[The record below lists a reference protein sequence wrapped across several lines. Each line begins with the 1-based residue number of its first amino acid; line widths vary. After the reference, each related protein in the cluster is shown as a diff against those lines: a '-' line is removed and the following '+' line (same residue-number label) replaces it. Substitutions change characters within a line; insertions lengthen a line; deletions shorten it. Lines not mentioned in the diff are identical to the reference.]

1 MITDYIKLK
10 ICHQCFPQ
18 TNSKRQAKTLLIY
31 SVLKYAVW
39 NLVVNQ
45 ASRDNFYLI
54 YYFLEFDILVKSF
67 NTPPSKPEIIVDL
80 SNANHKMTTSLKILM
95 WSQSQFTFLV

>member
-1 MITDYIKLK
+1 MD
-10 ICHQCFPQ
+10 
-18 TNSKRQAKTLLIY
+18 SKRQTKTLLIY

-54 YYFLEFDILVKSF
+54 YYFLEFDILV
-67 NTPPSKPEIIVDL
+67 
-80 SNANHKMTTSLKILM
+80 
-95 WSQSQFTFLV
+95 